1 MIKID
6 NDWKDFLDSE
16 QEKDYYKGLKQFLA
30 KEYETGNVYPPA
42 DSIFK
47 AFEITPF
54 SSVKVVIIG
63 QDVYHTPNTAMGLA
77 FSVKQECPIPPS
89 LRNIYQEIDNE
100 YGWHS
105 LKNGDL
111 TPWAEQ
117 GVFLL
122 NTILTVYRGCPG
134 SHAGKGWEI
143 FTDNVIS
150 LLNNDDKPK
159 VFLLWGKFAQR
170 KRELIT
176 NKLHFV
182 LESAHPSPFSARNGF
197 FGNSHFLKT
206 NEFLRK
212 NGYEEIIW

>member
-16 QEKDYYKGLKQFLA
+16 QQKEYYKRLREFLEV
-30 KEYETGNVYPPA
+30 EYKTKTVYPPS

-47 AFEITPF
+47 AFEIT
-54 SSVKVVIIG
+54 SLSNVRAVIIG
-63 QDVYHTPNTAMGLA
+63 QDPYHTPNTANGLA
-77 FSVKQECPIPPS
+77 FSVNKGCTIPPS

-100 YGWHS
+100 YGSHL

-122 NTILTVYRGCPG
+122 NTILTVVQKTPG

-143 FTDNVIS
+143 FTDSVIS
-150 LLNNDDKPK
+150 YLNNDDKPK

-170 KRELIT
+170 KSELIT

-197 FGNSHFLKT
+197 FGNNHFLKT

>member
-6 NDWKDFLDSE
+6 NDWKDFLNSE
-16 QEKDYYKGLKQFLA
+16 QQKEYYKRLREFLA
-30 KEYETGNVYPPA
+30 VEYKTKTVYPPS

-47 AFEITPF
+47 AFEIT
-54 SSVKVVIIG
+54 SLSNVRVVIIG
-63 QDVYHTPNTAMGLA
+63 QDPYHTPNTANGLA
-77 FSVKQECPIPPS
+77 FSVNKGCTIPPS

-100 YGWHS
+100 YGSHL

-122 NTILTVYRGCPG
+122 NTILTVVQRTPG
-134 SHAGKGWEI
+134 AHAGEGWEI

-150 LLNNDDKPK
+150 YINNDKNPK
-159 VFLLWGKFAQR
+159 VFLLWGKFAQK

-182 LESAHPSPFSARNGF
+182 LESAHPSPFSAYNGF
-197 FGNSHFLKT
+197 FGNNHFVKT
-206 NEFLRK
+206 NEFLRE
-212 NGYEEIIW
+212 NGYKEIVW